1 MFSSL
6 CARHREREPLSSQ
19 PSREDGVKIPI
30 IEMKTLRL
38 SEPFKVVR
46 VIRHPSPLASKAPV
60 LFVTSRCLRVHEPCE
75 QKTGL

>member
-30 IEMKTLRL
+30 IEMKMLRL
-38 SEPFKVVR
+38 SE
-46 VIRHPSPLASKAPV
+46 
-60 LFVTSRCLRVHEPCE
+60 VTFQGCAGYKRP
-75 QKTGL
+75 